1 MKLHFRRGILVLGTV
16 LAMIMLLAA
25 GYALGSNRYGQP
37 KTIIHVVEV
46 QWRPGVTDA
55 QKQQVLDGIR
65 KMAAQIPGIEN
76 IWLKPARLEP
86 RDFSTAFVI
95 EFKDRAAADAYA
107 ESTAHNAFDKMYVP
121 LRANSLSIQVTN

>member
-1 MKLHFRRGILVLGTV
+1 MKLRLRRGILFLGALFAAIV
-16 LAMIMLLAA
+16 LAAA
-25 GYALGSNRYGQP
+25 SYALGSNHFGQP
-37 KTIIHVVEV
+37 RTIIHVVEV

-65 KMAAQIPGIEN
+65 NMAAQIPGIEN

-107 ESTAHNAFDKMYVP
+107 ESAAHNAFDKMYVP

>member
-1 MKLHFRRGILVLGTV
+1 MKLHFRRGILALGTV
-16 LAMIMLLAA
+16 LATMTLFAA

-65 KMAAQIPGIEN
+65 NMAAQIPGIEN

-86 RDFSTAFVI
+86 RDFSTAFAI

-107 ESTAHNAFDKMYVP
+107 ESAAHNAFDKMYVP
-121 LRANSLSIQVTN
+121 LRANSLSIQVSN

>member
-1 MKLHFRRGILVLGTV
+1 MKLHFHRGILAVGTV
-16 LAMIMLLAA
+16 LATIMLLAA

-55 QKQQVLDGIR
+55 QKQQVLNGIR
-65 KMAAQIPGIEN
+65 NMAAQIPGIEN

-86 RDFSTAFVI
+86 RDFSTAFAI
-95 EFKDRAAADAYA
+95 EFKNRAAADAYA
-107 ESTAHNAFDKMYVP
+107 ESAAHNAFDKMYVP

>member
-1 MKLHFRRGILVLGTV
+1 MKLHFRRGIFALGTV
-16 LAMIMLLAA
+16 LATILLLAA

-46 QWRPGVTDA
+46 QWRPGVTNA

-65 KMAAQIPGIEN
+65 NMAAQIPGIEN

-86 RDFSTAFVI
+86 RDFSTAFAI

-107 ESTAHNAFDKMYVP
+107 ESAAHDAFDKMYVP

>member
-1 MKLHFRRGILVLGTV
+1 MKLHLSRRILFLGASLV
-16 LAMIMLLAA
+16 AIASVA
-25 GYALGSNRYGQP
+25 GGYALGSNRYGQP

-65 KMAAQIPGIEN
+65 NMASQIPGIEN

-107 ESTAHNAFDKMYVP
+107 ESAAHNAFDKMYVP
-121 LRANSLSIQVTN
+121 LRADSLSIQVTN

>member
-1 MKLHFRRGILVLGTV
+1 MKLHLRRRKLALGTA
-16 LAMIMLLAA
+16 LAMVGLFA
-25 GYALGSNRYGQP
+25 GGYVLGSNRYGQP

-46 QWRPGVTDA
+46 QWRPGVTA
-55 QKQQVLDGIR
+55 ARKQQVLDGIR
-65 KMAAQIPGIEN
+65 NMAAQIPGIEN

-86 RDFSTAFVI
+86 RDFSTAFAI

-107 ESTAHNAFDKMYVP
+107 ESAAHHAFDKIYVP

>member
-1 MKLHFRRGILVLGTV
+1 MKLHFRRGILAVGTV
-16 LAMIMLLAA
+16 LATIMLLAA

-55 QKQQVLDGIR
+55 QKQQVLDSIR
-65 KMAAQIPGIEN
+65 SMAAQIPGIEN

-86 RDFSTAFVI
+86 RDFSTAFAI
-95 EFKDRAAADAYA
+95 EFRNRAAADAYA
-107 ESTAHNAFDKMYVP
+107 ESAAHNAFDKMYVP

>member
-1 MKLHFRRGILVLGTV
+1 MKLHFRHGILALTTL
-16 LAMIMLLAA
+16 LASFALLAA

-65 KMAAQIPGIEN
+65 NMAAQIPGIEN

-86 RDFSTAFVI
+86 RDFSTAFAI

-107 ESTAHNAFDKMYVP
+107 ESAAHNAFDKMYVP

>member
-1 MKLHFRRGILVLGTV
+1 MKLHLPRRILFLGASLTAIALV
-16 LAMIMLLAA
+16 AG
-25 GYALGSNRYGQP
+25 GYALGNNRYGQP
-37 KTIIHVVEV
+37 KTIIHMVEV

-65 KMAAQIPGIEN
+65 NMAAQIPGIEN

-107 ESTAHNAFDKMYVP
+107 ESAAHNAFDKMYVP
-121 LRANSLSIQVTN
+121 LRANSLSVQVTN

>member
-1 MKLHFRRGILVLGTV
+1 MKLHFRRGILALGTV
-16 LAMIMLLAA
+16 LATMTLLAA

-55 QKQQVLDGIR
+55 QKQQVVDGIR

-107 ESTAHNAFDKMYVP
+107 ESAAHDAFDKMYVP

>member
-1 MKLHFRRGILVLGTV
+1 MKLHLRRRKLVLGAA
-16 LAMIMLLAA
+16 LAMVGLFA
-25 GYALGSNRYGQP
+25 GGYVLGSNRYGQP

-46 QWRPGVTDA
+46 QWRPGVTAA

-65 KMAAQIPGIEN
+65 NMAAQIPGIEN
-76 IWLKPARLEP
+76 IWVKPARLEP
-86 RDFSTAFVI
+86 RDFSTAFAI

-107 ESTAHNAFDKMYVP
+107 ESAAHDAFDKIYVP